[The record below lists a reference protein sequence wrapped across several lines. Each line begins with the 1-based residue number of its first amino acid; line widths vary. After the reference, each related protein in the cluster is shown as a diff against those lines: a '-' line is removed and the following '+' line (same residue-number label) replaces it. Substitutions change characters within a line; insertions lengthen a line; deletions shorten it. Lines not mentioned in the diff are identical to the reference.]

1 MRMKISALCVLAA
14 LSLAACS
21 GGEKQ
26 AAEQNTQN
34 TQAAEQKAPQT
45 TTVTGAGA
53 SFPQPVYARW
63 AQAYQEA
70 TGNQVNYQSI
80 GSSGGIKQI
89 VAKTV
94 DFGASDAPLTKEEL
108 DKEGLTQFPTVVGG
122 VVPVVNIDGIEPG
135 QIVLSGDVLA
145 KIYLGQI
152 TQWNDPA
159 ITALNEGVAL
169 PDAKITTVFRSDGSG
184 TTFNFTNYLSQVS
197 PDWEKEVGVSKS
209 VKWPT
214 TDTGAA
220 GKGNE
225 GVSAF
230 VGKIKNSIGYVEYA
244 YAKQNKMAHV
254 GLVNKAG
261 NTVQPSQEAFAA
273 AADTDWNSAP
283 GFHLV
288 LTNQGGEHAW
298 PIVSATFILVHKNPD
313 DPARVKAALDF
324 FNWAYT
330 DGDQYASDLD
340 YVPLTE
346 NTKNLMRDSWK
357 KVVDKDG
364 KPVTGN

>member
-1 MRMKISALCVLAA
+1 MRIKLSTLCVFAA

-26 AAEQNTQN
+26 AVSEQSTQS
-34 TQAAEQKAPQT
+34 AEQKSPQT
-45 TTVTGAGA
+45 VTVTGAGA

-89 VAKTV
+89 TAKTV
-94 DFGASDAPLTKEEL
+94 DFGATDAPMTKEEL
-108 DKEGLTQFPTVVGG
+108 DKEGLIQFPTVVGG
-122 VVPVVNIDGIEPG
+122 VVPVVNIDGIKPG
-135 QIVLSGDVLA
+135 QIALSGEVLA

-159 ITALNEGVAL
+159 ISALNEGVVL

-197 PDWEKEVGVSKS
+197 ADWQKEVGVSKA

-214 TDTGAA
+214 TSTGAA

-230 VGKIKNSIGYVEYA
+230 VSKIKNSIGYVEYA
-244 YAKQNKMAHV
+244 YAKQNKMSHV
-254 GLVNKAG
+254 GLINQAG

-273 AADTDWNSAP
+273 AADTDWESAP

-298 PIVSATFILVHKNPD
+298 PIASATFILVHTNPE
-313 DPARVKAALDF
+313 DPARVKSALDF
-324 FNWAYT
+324 FDWAYSG
-330 DGDQYASDLD
+330 GDQYASDLD

-346 NTKNLMRDSWK
+346 NTKTLMRNSWQ
-357 KVVDKDG
+357 KVVDKN
-364 KPVTGN
+364 GNSIMGN